1 MNVSASALFPD
12 DPGRDDRW
20 SIPTKRRYCFVAITR
35 ARKSLT
41 LTHARSY
48 FGCEKGSSRFLLK

>member
-1 MNVSASALFPD
+1 MNVVPSALFLD
-12 DPGRDDRW
+12 DPGKDDGRG
-20 SIPTKRRYCFVAITR
+20 IPKKGRNCFVAITR
-35 ARKSLT
+35 VRKSLT